1 MAAGVTIRTVVV
13 DDEEHVRELVRTRL
27 AHEGRF
33 DVVAVGADAAEAK
46 ALVAEHQ
53 PHLLILDDM
62 LPDGPGTDAVP
73 EIRASAPNTAV
84 VIYTAHTGTAVR
96 DAAAVAGAH
105 AVVGKVD
112 DFSMLLAV
120 IDRLLGVGQPP
131 PAQSEDEAA
140 FAARMHALLEQPEP
154 KRGLRAWWSAA
165 GTRKG
170 LIAVLLLGLPA
181 TVFVVWLVAVV
192 AGLLSH

>member
-1 MAAGVTIRTVVV
+1 MTAGVTIRTVVI
-13 DDEEHVRELVRTRL
+13 DDEEDVRELVRTRL
-27 AHEGRF
+27 EHEGRF
-33 DVVAVGADAAEAK
+33 EVVAVGADAAEAK

-84 VIYTAHTGTAVR
+84 IIYTAHTGTAVR

-105 AVVGKVD
+105 AVVGKID
-112 DFSMLLAV
+112 DFSMLVRV
-120 IDRLLGVGQPP
+120 IDRLLGLGQP
-131 PAQSEDEAA
+131 ATSQSEDEAV

-170 LIAVLLLGLPA
+170 LIVLLLLGLPL
-181 TVFVVWLVAVV
+181 TVALVWLVAFL
-192 AGLLSH
+192 AGFVSH

>member
-1 MAAGVTIRTVVV
+1 VTIRTVVV
-13 DDEEHVRELVRTRL
+13 DDEEDVRELVRTRL
-27 AHEGRF
+27 EHEGRF
-33 DVVAVGADAAEAK
+33 EVVAVGADAAAAK

-73 EIRASAPNTAV
+73 AIRASAPNTAV
-84 VIYTAHTGTAVR
+84 IIYTAHTGTAVR

-105 AVVGKVD
+105 AVVGKID
-112 DFSMLLAV
+112 DFSMLLRV
-120 IDRLLGVGQPP
+120 IDRLLGLGQP
-131 PAQSEDEAA
+131 AATQTEGEAA

-154 KRGLRAWWSAA
+154 KRGLRAWWSSA

-170 LIAVLLLGLPA
+170 LIVVLLLALPVI
-181 TVFVVWLVAVV
+181 VFVVWLIAFL
-192 AGLLSH
+192 AGFVSH